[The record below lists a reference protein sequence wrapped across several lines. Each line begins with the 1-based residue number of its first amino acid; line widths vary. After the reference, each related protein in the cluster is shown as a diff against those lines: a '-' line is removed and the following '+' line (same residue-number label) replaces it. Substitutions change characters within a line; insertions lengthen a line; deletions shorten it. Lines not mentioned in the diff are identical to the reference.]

1 MVNLFII
8 VLLPHTPNPMP
19 TAGRP
24 EGEVNRTSFHYQ
36 WLIYLLLSCFRT
48 PPTPCRRQAG
58 LKGRSTALR
67 FIPMV
72 IIVMLPLTPRPHA
85 DGRQAWREVNRTSFH
100 YQWLLLSCFPTPPDP
115 MPTAGRPEG
124 EVNRTS
130 GNAIGYYYC
139 LASAHPQTPWITIQ
153 LQDFDFDNYC
163 QRN

>member
-1 MVNLFII
+1 M
-8 VLLPHTPNPMP
+8 LPLTPNPMP

-36 WLIYLLLSCFRT
+36 WLLLSCFR
-48 PPTPCRRQAG
+48 
-58 LKGRSTALR
+58 S
-67 FIPMV
+67 
-72 IIVMLPLTPRPHA
+72 
-85 DGRQAWREVNRTSFH
+85 
-100 YQWLLLSCFPTPPDP
+100 PPDP

-124 EVNRTS
+124 EVNRTAGNAIGFLLLSCFRSPPAPCRKQAGLKGRSTHFVSLPIVNLYIIVLLPQTPSPMPTAGRPEGEFNRTS
-130 GNAIGYYYC
+130 GNAISYYYC